1 MITTVTLNPA
11 VDQTIIVD
19 QYQLGQ
25 IHRVKVRRMD
35 VGGKGINVS
44 KVIRLFDGK
53 TTAIGYLGE
62 ENKQFFEQFFHQYD
76 INNDF
81 VLVDGTTR
89 TNTKIIDLRNQQT
102 TEFNELGFYISQKEI
117 NQLKEKIR
125 RYEQKSKYIIFSGSM
140 CQGSYSGLFEEY
152 INQVENSHKLVIDAT
167 GEMLL
172 EGVKKSPF
180 LIKPN
185 IYEFKTTFGLSVS
198 SKEDLIRKTLGIRE
212 KFNIQW
218 ILLSMGAEGA
228 LLLSENCVLEADA
241 VPVNVKSTVG
251 AGDSMLGGFIYGYE
265 NWKDPVEALRYA
277 VACGTMAVTKEGTE
291 LFTKEEALALFPKI
305 KIKNITSHYGSSKIC
320 TLKI

>member
-1 MITTVTLNPA
+1 M
-11 VDQTIIVD
+11 
-19 QYQLGQ
+19 
-25 IHRVKVRRMD
+25 
-35 VGGKGINVS
+35 
-44 KVIRLFDGK
+44 FDGK

-185 IYEFKTTFGLSVS
+185 IYELKQPLAF
-198 SKEDLIRKTLGIRE
+198 
-212 KFNIQW
+212 
-218 ILLSMGAEGA
+218 
-228 LLLSENCVLEADA
+228 
-241 VPVNVKSTVG
+241 
-251 AGDSMLGGFIYGYE
+251 
-265 NWKDPVEALRYA
+265 
-277 VACGTMAVTKEGTE
+277 
-291 LFTKEEALALFPKI
+291 LFHPK
-305 KIKNITSHYGSSKIC
+305 KI
-320 TLKI
+320 